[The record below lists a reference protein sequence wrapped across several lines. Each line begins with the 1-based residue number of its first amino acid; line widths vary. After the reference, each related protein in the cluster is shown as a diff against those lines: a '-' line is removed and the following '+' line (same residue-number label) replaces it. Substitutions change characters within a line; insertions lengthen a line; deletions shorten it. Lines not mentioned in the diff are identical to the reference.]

1 MLVRL
6 VQQAAL
12 YAFPHGGQQT
22 ARRNA
27 FDRVSDDLVAAHQR
41 AEAYA
46 AAQPETNSLTASTA
60 SRIANPRRNV
70 ASG

>member
-12 YAFPHGGQQT
+12 YAFPHGGQQI

-27 FDRVSDDLVAAHQR
+27 LDRVTEGLVAAHER

-46 AAQPETNSLTASTA
+46 ATQCPTNMRTASAA
-60 SRIANPRRNV
+60 SSSANPRRNV